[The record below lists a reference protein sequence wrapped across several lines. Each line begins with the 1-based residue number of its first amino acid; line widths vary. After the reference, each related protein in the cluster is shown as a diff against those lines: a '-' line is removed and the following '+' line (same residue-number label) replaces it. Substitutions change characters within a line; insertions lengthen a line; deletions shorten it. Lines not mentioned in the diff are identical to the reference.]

1 MKESVTDCTHCG
13 VCTENC
19 EFLKKYGLT
28 IGDTEKLSKMA
39 YHCFLCG
46 KCSKVCPQGIDGREI
61 VLQIR
66 RHRVKEAGGRI
77 PEKGYGMLL
86 WEKEDYKF
94 CRYTGTGKTA
104 LFFGCNFPSFYP
116 ETTRYLGKLLAEKAG
131 AFAVFDCCGKPVAEL
146 GLEEKEK
153 VILERLNKKLLEAGV
168 REVVMVC
175 PNCYAFLKDKL
186 SVPVISIYEKLQ
198 ELGLGNRIMEEQN
211 IFLPCPDREKR
222 ELLKQ
227 IRPFL
232 TAEPKILS
240 NANCC
245 GLGGCAAVKE
255 PELAGQMAK
264 SACSIQN
271 TSVYCASCAGNLTR
285 AGGKNIKHLLVQ
297 ILGREEVPDVR
308 HSLWNRV
315 RAGR

>member
-1 MKESVTDCTHCG
+1 M
-13 VCTENC
+13 
-19 EFLKKYGLT
+19 
-28 IGDTEKLSKMA
+28 IGQA
-39 YHCFLCG
+39 
-46 KCSKVCPQGIDGREI
+46 Q
-61 VLQIR
+61 
-66 RHRVKEAGGRI
+66 
-77 PEKGYGMLL
+77 
-86 WEKEDYKF
+86 
-94 CRYTGTGKTA
+94 TGTGKTA

-116 ETTRYLGKLLAEKAG
+116 ETTRYLGKLLAEKAD
-131 AFAVFDCCGKPVAEL
+131 AFSVFDCCGKPIAEL
-146 GLEEKEK
+146 GLEEKET

-240 NANCC
+240 SANCC
-245 GLGGCAAVKE
+245 GLGGCAALKE
-255 PELAGQMAK
+255 PELAAQMAK
-264 SACSIQN
+264 SAGSIQN

>member
-1 MKESVTDCTHCG
+1 
-13 VCTENC
+13 
-19 EFLKKYGLT
+19 
-28 IGDTEKLSKMA
+28 
-39 YHCFLCG
+39 
-46 KCSKVCPQGIDGREI
+46 
-61 VLQIR
+61 
-66 RHRVKEAGGRI
+66 
-77 PEKGYGMLL
+77 
-86 WEKEDYKF
+86 
-94 CRYTGTGKTA
+94 
-104 LFFGCNFPSFYP
+104 
-116 ETTRYLGKLLAEKAG
+116 
-131 AFAVFDCCGKPVAEL
+131 
-146 GLEEKEK
+146 
-153 VILERLNKKLLEAGV
+153 
-168 REVVMVC
+168 
-175 PNCYAFLKDKL
+175 
-186 SVPVISIYEKLQ
+186 
-198 ELGLGNRIMEEQN
+198 MEEQN

>member
-1 MKESVTDCTHCG
+1 MKESVTGCTHCG

-19 EFLKKYGLT
+19 EFLKKYDLT

-39 YHCFLCG
+39 YHCLLCG
-46 KCSKVCPQGIDGREI
+46 KCSKVWPQGIDGREA

-66 RHRVKEAGGRI
+66 RQQVKEAGGRI

-94 CRYTGTGKTA
+94 RRYTGTGKTA

-116 ETTRYLGKLLAEKAG
+116 ETTRYLGKLLAEKAD
-131 AFAVFDCCGKPVAEL
+131 AFSVFDCCGKPIAEL
-146 GLEEKEK
+146 GLEEKET

-198 ELGLGNRIMEEQN
+198 ELGLGNRIMED
-211 IFLPCPDREKR
+211 FPSMSGP
-222 ELLKQ
+222 
-227 IRPFL
+227 
-232 TAEPKILS
+232 
-240 NANCC
+240 
-245 GLGGCAAVKE
+245 
-255 PELAGQMAK
+255 
-264 SACSIQN
+264 
-271 TSVYCASCAGNLTR
+271 
-285 AGGKNIKHLLVQ
+285 
-297 ILGREEVPDVR
+297 
-308 HSLWNRV
+308 
-315 RAGR
+315 